1 MQTVALEHVLHFDSE
16 EVQTVQAPADKN
28 EPEMQ
33 EEQTVKKVQ
42 VLQLGIREAH
52 VTHFD
57 KDST

>member
-1 MQTVALEHVLHFDSE
+1 MQTVALEHVLHFDRE

-42 VLQLGIREAH
+42 VLQLGISEAH

-57 KDST
+57 KDNT